1 MTMTNTEIN
10 LPRAGG
16 TANIPSDR
24 ALAAWEIGSLVSSA
38 LIAEWILSAAAG
50 RTKLIVLVPGA
61 LAFALAISS
70 HVLRGEHPRDLGFRF
85 DNFLQA
91 LKLLAVPM
99 IAVAILCA
107 GLGLIFGL
115 RPDPFRWHPERQLAG
130 QLGLGFLWGL
140 VQQYALQGF
149 INRRAQIIWDK
160 GGRSV
165 LLTAFI
171 FAFLHFPNPWL
182 MLLTFIG
189 GLVWGTVYQRAPNLF
204 ALALSHALMTWVL
217 VSTLPLSALNHLRI
231 GFNYFA

>member
-1 MTMTNTEIN
+1 MRMTNTESN
-10 LPRAGG
+10 LSRAGAG
-16 TANIPSDR
+16 KGVPSDR

-50 RTKLIVLVPGA
+50 RTKLIVLVPAA
-61 LAFALAISS
+61 LAFVLAIAS
-70 HVLRGEHPRDLGFRF
+70 HILRQEHPRDLGFRF

-91 LKLLAVPM
+91 LKLLAAPM

-107 GLGLIFGL
+107 GLGLIFGV
-115 RPDPFRWHPERQLAG
+115 RPDPFRWHPERQLGG
-130 QLGLGFLWGL
+130 QLALGFLWGL
-140 VQQYALQGF
+140 VQQYALQSF
-149 INRRAQIIWDK
+149 INRRAQIVWDK
-160 GGRSV
+160 GVRSV

-189 GLVWGTVYQRAPNLF
+189 GLVWGSVYQRAPNVF
-204 ALALSHALMTWVL
+204 ALALSHAVMTWVL

>member
-1 MTMTNTEIN
+1 MSNTEID
-10 LPRAGG
+10 LPHAGSA
-16 TANIPSDR
+16 TTIPSDR
-24 ALAAWEIGSLVSSA
+24 ALAAWEIGSFGSSA
-38 LIAEWILSAAAG
+38 VIAEWILSAAAG

-61 LAFALAISS
+61 LAFALAITS
-70 HVLRGEHPRDLGFRF
+70 HVLRGEDLRDLGFRF

-107 GLGLIFGL
+107 GLGLALGG
-115 RPDPFRWHPERQLAG
+115 RPDPFRWHPERLLGA

-149 INRRAQIIWDK
+149 INRRAQIVWHK
-160 GGRSV
+160 GVRSV

-171 FAFLHFPNPWL
+171 FALLHFPNPWL
-182 MLLTFIG
+182 MVLTFIG
-189 GLVWGTVYQRAPNLF
+189 GLVWCAVYQRMPNLF
-204 ALALSHALMTWVL
+204 ALALSHAVMTWVL

>member
-1 MTMTNTEIN
+1 MSNSEIN
-10 LPRAGG
+10 LPRVGG
-16 TANIPSDR
+16 ATGIPSDQ

-50 RTKLIVLVPGA
+50 RTKLIVLVPAA
-61 LAFALAISS
+61 LAFVLAIAS
-70 HVLRGEHPRDLGFRF
+70 HVLRGERLRDLGFRF

-91 LKLLAVPM
+91 LKLLALPM

-107 GLGLIFGL
+107 GLGLLFGN

-149 INRRAQIIWDK
+149 INRRAQIVWRQ
-160 GGRSV
+160 GPRSV

-171 FAFLHFPNPWL
+171 FAVLHFPNPWL
-182 MLLTFIG
+182 MVVTFIG
-189 GLVWGTVYQRAPNLF
+189 GLVWGAVYQRAPNLF
-204 ALALSHALMTWVL
+204 ALALSHAVMTWVL